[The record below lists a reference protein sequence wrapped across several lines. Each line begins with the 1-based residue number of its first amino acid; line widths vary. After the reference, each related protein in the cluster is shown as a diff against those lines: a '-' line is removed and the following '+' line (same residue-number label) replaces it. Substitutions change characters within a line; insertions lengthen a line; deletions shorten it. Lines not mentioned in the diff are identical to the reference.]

1 MGDTL
6 EAEDTLAMCQGFQ
19 VPVIDLDEHE
29 GGMSY
34 ERCTLGAML
43 AARLT
48 RTLEKCDTGIFL
60 L

>member
-6 EAEDTLAMCQGFQ
+6 EAEDVLAMCQGFQ
-19 VPVIDLDEHE
+19 VPVIDLDECE

-34 ERCTLGAML
+34 ERCTLDAML
-43 AARLT
+43 AAHLAPA
-48 RTLEKCDTGIFL
+48 LEKCGTGIFL